1 MLRLISKLY
10 YKLIGWKLVDHF
22 PKEIKKCV
30 IIGAPHTSYLDFP
43 IGLAGLKM
51 QGLKIRYLAKREL
64 FKFPFKFI
72 FSKTGGIP
80 VDRSKKSNLV
90 DQMVQLFD
98 DSNELLFA
106 VAPESTRKMV
116 DRWKTGFYHI
126 ALGAKVP
133 IILGYL
139 DYKNKLAGYGHVILP
154 SGDME
159 KDMQLIKEFYS
170 SKAAKHPSQF
180 NVDAIGV

>member
-1 MLRLISKLY
+1 MLRSISKLY
-10 YKLIGWKLVDHF
+10 YKLIGWKLADHF
-22 PKEIKKCV
+22 PSEIKKCV

-43 IGLAGLKM
+43 IGLAGAKM
-51 QGLKIRYLAKREL
+51 QGLRIRYLAKKEL

-80 VDRSKKSNLV
+80 VDRSTKSNLV

-106 VAPESTRKMV
+106 VAPESTRNMV

-133 IILGYL
+133 IVLGYL
-139 DYKNKLAGYGHVILP
+139 DYKNKLAGFGHVILP
-154 SGDME
+154 TGDIK
-159 KDMQLIKEFYS
+159 KDMQRIKDFYS
-170 SKAAKHPSQF
+170 AKSAKHPDKF
-180 NVDAIGV
+180 NVDAIGA